1 MIILRLD
8 FERKKYHAA
17 EWGRNINEGFVDWPP
32 SPWRLLRA
40 IISSWKTYRQ
50 DIPENAMWP
59 ILQAMLS
66 SRVTFRLPPA
76 REAHTRHYVPLAST
90 NAKTKTAKK
99 EKILDTFIIVG
110 DEPVFAIWEDADLD
124 KVQQEKLFSILNNIR
139 YIGRSESLCSVVLVD
154 GEIVPNCTPMN
165 GIGAEADVEI
175 TDVLTPK
182 KNASLEKLCIRT
194 SVLKS
199 EKRIYPAE
207 TEIIPYIRPS
217 GCLSAIPDTSA
228 HTLPPRVTA
237 VRYAITG
244 KPRPLVTDT
253 ITIGDSFK
261 RAAMSVYGRLNAGGM
276 SPVLSGRHNGD
287 GNIMLDNHSH
297 AFFLPTDEDNDNR
310 LDHMTVVVSTGRS
323 FEPDVT
329 AALMKIKRIQ
339 HGHNMLQITYLARDM
354 LENFKAAPILQ
365 RANRWVSDTPYMPNR
380 HIKRNDNGIVKDG
393 PADQIRREAV
403 RRGLPHIKHIKIKT
417 KKMHGFLPLQFK
429 KYRKKGLQV
438 CGGAYSVSI
447 EFAEKV
453 QGPIS
458 FGYASH
464 FGLGM
469 FVPENDRPSRK
480 GSHVPS

>member
-8 FERKKYHAA
+8 FERKKYHAT
-17 EWGRNINEGFVDWPP
+17 EWGRNVNEGFVDWPP

-40 IISSWKTYRQ
+40 IISSWKMYHP
-50 DIPENAMWP
+50 DIPKNVMWP
-59 ILQAMLS
+59 ILQAMIS
-66 SRVTFRLPPA
+66 SRISFKLPPA

-90 NAKTKTAKK
+90 NTKTKNTRK

-124 KVQQEKLFSILNNIR
+124 KAQREKLLGILNDIR
-139 YIGRSESLCSVVLVD
+139 YIGRSESLCSVVLVN
-154 GEIVPNCTPMN
+154 GEIIPNCTPMN
-165 GIGAEADVEI
+165 GLDTKTDAEI
-175 TDVLTPK
+175 TDVLAPK
-182 KNASLEKLCIRT
+182 KNASLEQLCIRT
-194 SVLKS
+194 SVLKN
-199 EKRIYPAE
+199 EGRIYPTE
-207 TEIIPYIRPS
+207 TEIIPYVRPS
-217 GCLSAIPDTSA
+217 GYLSAIPATPA
-228 HTLPPRVTA
+228 YALPPRVTA

-261 RAAMSVYGRLNAGGM
+261 RAAMSVYGGLNEGGM
-276 SPVLSGRHNGD
+276 SPTLSGRQNGD

-310 LDHMTVVVSTGRS
+310 LDHMTVTVSAGHS

-329 AALMKIKRIQ
+329 TALMKIKRIQ
-339 HGHNMLQITYLARDM
+339 HGSNALQITYLARGW
-354 LENFKAAPILQ
+354 LESFKAAPILQ
-365 RANRWVSDTPYMPNR
+365 RANRWISDTPYIPNR
-380 HIKRNDNGIVKDG
+380 HIKRKGNGIKDG
-393 PADQIRREAV
+393 PMDQIRREAT

-438 CGGAYSVSI
+438 CDGAYSVSI

-469 FVPENDRPSRK
+469 FVPENDAPVWNGGQTS
-480 GSHVPS
+480 S